1 MLKNVY
7 LLDFSNRFLLKPTQR
22 FGRLKLPPFS
32 SENYNINKLAHGLTV
47 KLYTEP
53 VPKGKV

>member
-1 MLKNVY
+1 M
-7 LLDFSNRFLLKPTQR
+7 FISWTFPIGFLLKPTQR

-32 SENYNINKLAHGLTV
+32 SEHYSINKLAHGLTV

-53 VPKGKV
+53 VGLPNAKM